1 MTTWVLLRG
10 LMRES
15 RHWGD
20 FPARFQQATGAERV
34 LCLDFPGNGQLH
46 AEHSLTTV
54 AAMAEHCHQQL
65 QVHGVAEPVHVL
77 AVSLGAMVALAWADK
92 YPGDM
97 QRMVLINTSVAPH
110 NPFYHRLRPVNY
122 PALVTTMLFGSSTQR
137 EQLILRITSNLQMAE
152 QAKEIITR
160 WTAYAQEYP
169 ISVGNILRQL
179 LAAMRF
185 RAPSYTGKVPLLLL
199 AGEHDKLVN
208 ADCSRKLAG
217 LWDCRLHLHPAA
229 GHDLPLDDAGWV
241 IEQVLNWQV
250 DTNSAPVLQSENR
263 SRP

>member
-20 FPARFQQATGAERV
+20 FPAHFQQAVGAERV

-54 AAMAEHCHQQL
+54 ATMADHCHRQL
-65 QVHGVAEPVHVL
+65 QVQGVAEPVHVL
-77 AVSLGAMVALAWADK
+77 AVSLGAMVALAWADR
-92 YPGDM
+92 YPDDL

-110 NPFYHRLRPVNY
+110 NPFYHRLRPANY
-122 PALVTTMLFGSSTQR
+122 PALIVTMLFGSSEQR

-185 RAPSYTGKVPLLLL
+185 RAPPYTGKVPLLLL
-199 AGEHDKLVN
+199 AGEQDKLVN
-208 ADCSRKLAG
+208 ADCSRRLAG
-217 LWDCRLHLHPAA
+217 LWDCPLHLHPTA
-229 GHDLPLDDAGWV
+229 GHDLPLEDAGWV
-241 IEQVLNWQV
+241 IQQVVNWQV
-250 DTNSAPVLQSENR
+250 DINFAPALPPENQ
-263 SRP
+263 

>member
-20 FPARFQQATGAERV
+20 FPARFQQAVGVERV
-34 LCLDFPGNGQLH
+34 FCLDFPGNGQLH
-46 AEHSLTTV
+46 AEHSLITV
-54 AAMAEHCHQQL
+54 AAMADYCHQQL
-65 QVHGVAEPVHVL
+65 QVQAVSEPVHVL
-77 AVSLGAMVALAWADK
+77 AVSLGAMVALAWADQ
-92 YPGDM
+92 YPDDL

-110 NPFYHRLRPVNY
+110 NPFYQRLKPANY
-122 PALVTTMLFGSSTQR
+122 PALIATMLFGSNMQR
-137 EQLILRITSNLQMAE
+137 ENLILRITSNLQTNE

-160 WTAYAQEYP
+160 WTAYAQENP

-185 RAPSYTGKVPLLLL
+185 RAPPYLGKVPLLLL

-217 LWDCRLHLHPAA
+217 LWHCPLLLHSTA
-229 GHDLPLDDAGWV
+229 GHDLPLDDTDWV
-241 IEQVLNWQV
+241 IQQVLSWQ
-250 DTNSAPVLQSENR
+250 TNTISVPTLQSENQ
-263 SRP
+263 

>member
-20 FPARFQQATGAERV
+20 FPAHFQQAVGAERV

-54 AAMAEHCHQQL
+54 ATMADHCHRQL
-65 QVHGVAEPVHVL
+65 QVQGVAGPVHVL
-77 AVSLGAMVALAWADK
+77 AVSLGAMVALAWADR
-92 YPGDM
+92 YPDDL

-110 NPFYHRLRPVNY
+110 NPFYHRLRPANY
-122 PALVTTMLFGSSTQR
+122 PALITTMLFGSSEQR
-137 EQLILRITSNLQMAE
+137 ERLILRITSNLQTAE
-152 QAKEIITR
+152 QVKAIIKR
-160 WTAYAQEYP
+160 WTAYAQEKP
-169 ISVGNILRQL
+169 ISVDNILRQL

-185 RAPSYTGKVPLLLL
+185 RAPPYSDKVPLLLL
-199 AGEHDKLVN
+199 AGEQDKLVN
-208 ADCSRKLAG
+208 AACSRKLAG
-217 LWDCRLHLHPAA
+217 LWHCPLHLHPTA

-241 IEQVLNWQV
+241 IQQVVNWQV
-250 DTNSAPVLQSENR
+250 DINFAPALPPENQ
-263 SRP
+263 

>member
-1 MTTWVLLRG
+1 MTTWILLRG

-20 FPARFQQATGAERV
+20 FPVRFQQAVGAERV

-54 AAMAEHCHQQL
+54 AAMADYCHQQL
-65 QVHGVAEPVHVL
+65 QVQGIAGPVHVL

-92 YPGDM
+92 YPDDL
-97 QRMVLINTSVAPH
+97 QRVVLINTSVAPH
-110 NPFYHRLRPVNY
+110 NPFYHRLKPANY
-122 PALVTTMLFGSSTQR
+122 PALIATMLFGSNMQR
-137 EQLILRITSNLQMAE
+137 EHLILRITSNLQTDQ

-160 WTAYAQEYP
+160 WTRYAQEKP

-185 RAPSYTGKVPLLLL
+185 RAPHYSGKVPLLLL

-217 LWDCRLHLHPAA
+217 RWHCPLHLHPKA
-229 GHDLPLDDAGWV
+229 GHDLPLDDTDWV
-241 IEQVLNWQV
+241 IQQVSSWQ
-250 DTNSAPVLQSENR
+250 TNTIFAPALQSENQ
-263 SRP
+263 

>member
-20 FPARFQQATGAERV
+20 FPAYFQQAVGAERV

-54 AAMAEHCHQQL
+54 AAMAEHCHRQL
-65 QVHGVAEPVHVL
+65 QAQGQAEPVQVL
-77 AVSLGAMVALAWADK
+77 AVSLGAMVALAWADR
-92 YPGDM
+92 YPDDM

-110 NPFYHRLRPVNY
+110 NPFYHRLRPANY
-122 PALVTTMLFGSSTQR
+122 PALIATMLFGSNRQR
-137 EQLILRITSNLQMAE
+137 ERLILRITGNLQTAGQTE
-152 QAKEIITR
+152 DIIQR

-169 ISVGNILRQL
+169 ISVANILRQL

-185 RAPSYTGKVPLLLL
+185 RAPPYSAKVPLLLL
-199 AGEHDKLVN
+199 AGEQDHLVN
-208 ADCSRKLAG
+208 AACSRKLAT
-217 LWDCRLHLHPAA
+217 LWNCALNLHSTA

-241 IEQVLNWQV
+241 IQQVLNWQAGPQF
-250 DTNSAPVLQSENR
+250 APALQSENQ
-263 SRP
+263 

>member
-20 FPARFQQATGAERV
+20 FPTRFQQAVGAERV

-54 AAMAEHCHQQL
+54 AAMADHCHRQL
-65 QVHGVAEPVHVL
+65 QVQGVTEAVHVL
-77 AVSLGAMVALAWADK
+77 AVSLGAMVALAWANQ
-92 YPGDM
+92 YPDDL

-110 NPFYHRLRPVNY
+110 NPFYHRLRPANY
-122 PALVTTMLFGSSTQR
+122 PALIATMLFGSSMQR
-137 EQLILRITSNLQMAE
+137 ERLILRITSNLQTTE

-160 WTAYAQEYP
+160 WTTYAQEKP

-185 RAPSYTGKVPLLLL
+185 RAPPYSGKVPLLLL

-208 ADCSRKLAG
+208 ANCSRKLAK
-217 LWDCRLHLHPAA
+217 LWHSPLHLHPTA
-229 GHDLPLDDAGWV
+229 GHDLPLDDAAWV
-241 IEQVLNWQV
+241 IQQVLTW
-250 DTNSAPVLQSENR
+250 DTISAPVLQSENQ
-263 SRP
+263 

>member
-1 MTTWVLLRG
+1 MTTWILLRG

-20 FPARFQQATGAERV
+20 FPARFQQAVEAERL

-46 AEHSLTTV
+46 AEHSLTMV
-54 AAMAEHCHQQL
+54 DAMADHCHLQL
-65 QVHGVAEPVHVL
+65 QVEGIAEPVHVL

-92 YPGDM
+92 YPNDM

-110 NPFYHRLRPVNY
+110 NPFYHRLRPSNY
-122 PALVTTMLFGSSTQR
+122 PALITTMLFGSNMQR
-137 EQLILRITSNLQMAE
+137 ENLILHITSNLQTAE

-160 WTAYAQEYP
+160 WTAYAQEMP

-185 RAPSYTGKVPLLLL
+185 RAPPYSGKVPLLLL
-199 AGEHDKLVN
+199 AGEQDKLVN
-208 ADCSRKLAG
+208 AACSRKLAS
-217 LWDCRLHLHPAA
+217 LWHCPLYLHPTA
-229 GHDLPLDDAGWV
+229 GHDLPLDDADWV
-241 IEQVLNWQV
+241 MQQVLNWQV
-250 DTNSAPVLQSENR
+250 DVNFAPALPPENQ
-263 SRP
+263 

>member
-20 FPARFQQATGAERV
+20 FPARFQQAAGAGRV

-46 AEHSLTTV
+46 AGHSLSSV
-54 AAMAEHCHQQL
+54 EAMADYAHQQL
-65 QVHGVAEPVHVL
+65 QTQGVSEPVQIL

-92 YPGDM
+92 YPADL

-122 PALVTTMLFGSSTQR
+122 AALVATMLFGSRSQR
-137 EQLILRITSNLQMAE
+137 EQLILRITSNLHTEE
-152 QAKEIITR
+152 QGRDIVAR
-160 WTAYAQEYP
+160 WTAYAQEKP
-169 ISVGNILRQL
+169 ISIGNILRQL

-185 RAPSYTGKVPLLLL
+185 RAPPCSDKVPLLLL
-199 AGEHDKLVN
+199 AGERDKLVN
-208 ADCSRKLAG
+208 AACSRKLAE
-217 LWDCRLHLHPAA
+217 LWHCPLHLHPTA
-229 GHDLPLDDAGWV
+229 GHDLPLDDAAWL
-241 IEQVLNWQV
+241 IEQVLAWQ
-250 DTNSAPVLQSENR
+250 
-263 SRP
+263 